1 MRSTLGI
8 GLLKGILLHG
18 CHLHLCE
25 TVRTPTPKKL
35 EKEWIKWLFQRKSL
49 KINQRIGF
57 CHFGFFGTFLTT
69 FSLEL
74 LYELVDSMSTSFQA
88 SKARPKDKIIH
99 ITMTLITILLN
110 TICIFFNHHLCIHLA
125 VSEWE
130 SYWQNENWCFSPSL
144 HFTTTDIYRSNHSPK
159 INLPLGYTLK
169 QKLVR
174 PQETSFPGS
183 KIALQPSIPHL
194 LIQTKI

>member
-1 MRSTLGI
+1 MIQTLHINSLPTHFGIKQHQFNLQWDQYHILETWPMRSTLGI

-25 TVRTPTPKKL
+25 TVRTPTPKKI

-74 LYELVDSMSTSFQA
+74 LYELVDSMSTSFQSIK
-88 SKARPKDKIIH
+88 SKTKRQ
-99 ITMTLITILLN
+99 N
-110 TICIFFNHHLCIHLA
+110 NSHH
-125 VSEWE
+125 
-130 SYWQNENWCFSPSL
+130 N
-144 HFTTTDIYRSNHSPK
+144 DIDHN
-159 INLPLGYTLK
+159 
-169 QKLVR
+169 
-174 PQETSFPGS
+174 F
-183 KIALQPSIPHL
+183 A
-194 LIQTKI
+194 

>member
-1 MRSTLGI
+1 MGPVPHPGNMTNAFNFRNRPFERNPTTWVPSAPMRNGKDTY
-8 GLLKGILLHG
+8 
-18 CHLHLCE
+18 
-25 TVRTPTPKKL
+25 PKKL

-110 TICIFFNHHLCIHLA
+110 TICIFLI
-125 VSEWE
+125 
-130 SYWQNENWCFSPSL
+130 
-144 HFTTTDIYRSNHSPK
+144 TTYVFI
-159 INLPLGYTLK
+159 
-169 QKLVR
+169 
-174 PQETSFPGS
+174 
-183 KIALQPSIPHL
+183 
-194 LIQTKI
+194 